1 MPVVNIPN
9 SKNRLNYNAV
19 AMDLERQGIEPFFLI
34 FWLQGLKEETFWRFA
49 EGTPVYWQ
57 YTPEQREYLEQTAL
71 LADYQER
78 IPELYKLRDDVTQT
92 GRYSGWDQTFHD
104 HEVEFCAVMDQA
116 LSWIRDHAHHLI
128 ALHQMD
134 APHLDTTKWICLE
147 WLQYQFR
154 HNVRDIQSL
163 SDSAQEAGDSGS
175 SEPQQSQD
183 SNSKN
188 KPAPAAE
195 DTTPT
200 P

>member
-9 SKNRLNYNAV
+9 SKNRLNYNAI

-34 FWLQGLKEETFWRFA
+34 FWLQGLKEETFWRFE

-57 YTPEQREYLEQTAL
+57 YTPEQREYLEQVAL

-78 IPELYKLRDDVTQT
+78 IPELYKLRGDVTQT

-104 HEVEFCAVMDQA
+104 HDVEFCAVMDQA

-128 ALHQMD
+128 KLHQTD
-134 APHLDTTKWICLE
+134 APNADTTKWICLE

-154 HNVRDIQSL
+154 HNVRDIGDP
-163 SDSAQEAGDSGS
+163 SDSDPEGGGGS

-183 SNSKN
+183 SNSQKSLAPGAGDTA
-188 KPAPAAE
+188 PAP
-195 DTTPT
+195 
-200 P
+200 